1 MVNLWTSAEHGLCY
15 LKVADGIIHRTEGEF
30 VLLEHVPKSLE
41 PLPTARLHKNFR
53 FRLGIDSELED
64 PSNKLL
70 DMETQVNWL
79 REIGFTDVDCYWKWL
94 ELALMIGVKEGKSK
108 K

>member
-1 MVNLWTSAEHGLCY
+1 
-15 LKVADGIIHRTEGEF
+15 
-30 VLLEHVPKSLE
+30 
-41 PLPTARLHKNFR
+41 
-53 FRLGIDSELED
+53 
-64 PSNKLL
+64 
-70 DMETQVNWL
+70 METQVNWL